1 MEDWEDE
8 IPPLPAKEQL
18 KIKWDDKHIDD
29 SDIKESWEDEDELAS
44 PTVIFFFIAFLSIR
58 YHDLTFAFYF
68 RLVEEADY
76 KSTIELF
83 SKKGDNKTF
92 DNFIPKFESDF
103 VEYVE
108 LISHKLRPYEAA
120 MRLSLAS
127 LEAANVK
134 DVASS
139 VTTIL
144 ARSIKYYFFS
154 VEWED
159 CVREKKSSKK
169 RPRGLKARGVWKV
182 I

>member
-1 MEDWEDE
+1 
-8 IPPLPAKEQL
+8 
-18 KIKWDDKHIDD
+18 
-29 SDIKESWEDEDELAS
+29 
-44 PTVIFFFIAFLSIR
+44 
-58 YHDLTFAFYF
+58 
-68 RLVEEADY
+68 
-76 KSTIELF
+76 ELF

-108 LISHKLRPYEAA
+108 LISHKLRPYEKSYHDTALIKAA

-134 DVASS
+134 DIASS

-159 CVREKKSSKK
+159 C
-169 RPRGLKARGVWKV
+169 
-182 I
+182 